1 MDGGEGAWEECGSGR
16 GETVEAWKARASE
29 ACVQVSAFEP
39 HLYLLNGPQNAASLP
54 TALFNGKSFPVFLTV
69 N

>member
-29 ACVQVSAFEP
+29 ACVQVSAF
-39 HLYLLNGPQNAASLP
+39 
-54 TALFNGKSFPVFLTV
+54 
-69 N
+69 